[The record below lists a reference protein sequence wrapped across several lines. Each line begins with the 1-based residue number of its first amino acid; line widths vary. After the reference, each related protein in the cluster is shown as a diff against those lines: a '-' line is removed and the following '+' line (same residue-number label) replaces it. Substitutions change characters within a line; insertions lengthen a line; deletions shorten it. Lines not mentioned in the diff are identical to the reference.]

1 MNMRITEV
9 LYRLRVFIIPYLLII
24 CTCLI
29 IKLTYSRE
37 QIYFEVNGYHDSF
50 ADVFF
55 TYATDLGAGISI
67 IVLTIIFLL
76 INYRKAFLLISSFT
90 ITSLLSTVAKNIF
103 HSPRP
108 YLYFKADL
116 NHIYLVKGEHM
127 LSNNSFPSGHTI
139 EAFTLAVVLSY
150 VTPNKRWGFIFL
162 LLAIAVAYSRMY
174 LSEHF
179 FEDVT
184 AGSIIA
190 TMATVMWLTFIDSQ
204 PFLHHARWNKGL
216 LNRDRV

>member
-1 MNMRITEV
+1 MRITEV
-9 LYRLRVFIIPYLLII
+9 LYRLRIFIIPYLIII

-37 QIYFEVNGYHDSF
+37 DIYFEINSLHSDF

-67 IVLTIIFLL
+67 IILTIIFLL
-76 INYRKAFLLISSFT
+76 LNYRKAFLLISSFT
-90 ITSLLSTVAKNIF
+90 LTSLLAQLIKYTF

-116 NHIYLVKGEHM
+116 SRIYLVKGIYM
-127 LSNNSFPSGHTI
+127 LTTNSFPSGHTV
-139 EAFTLAVVLSY
+139 EAFTIATVLAY

-162 LLAIAVAYSRMY
+162 ILAICVGYSRMY

-184 AGSIIA
+184 AGSIIG
-190 TMATVMWLTFIDSQ
+190 TMATIMWLTFIDSQ
-204 PFLHHARWNKGL
+204 PFLRQPKWSKGI